1 MATAVAISKF
11 FLIHLKN
18 ETKLNLQKLKNDYW
32 NTFSTK
38 VFLYQEIDRM
48 LHPISLNAGLVTN
61 QDNMTQCF

>member
-38 VFLYQEIDRM
+38 VFLYQEIDCM
-48 LHPISLNAGLVTN
+48 LHPISLNAGSVTN
-61 QDNMTQCF
+61 QDDMTQCF